1 MQTVINGLLTYYEAH
16 GDMSKPCLLVLHGW
30 QRSSRDWKHV
40 AETLSSSYYVIL
52 LDLPGFGGTA
62 HPQATFGTYDYA
74 DFVEAFTKKLEIN
87 TFSLMGHS
95 FGGRVGIVIG
105 SKTTLLKKL
114 ILVDSAGTEKMHPLY
129 KLLLS
134 LIKPL
139 FKVLPKPIVN
149 RLKMLI
155 SSTDY
160 LKAGEM
166 KEIFKKVIAEDLS
179 HLLDDINVPTLVIWG
194 NEDKI
199 LPVSTTKLFR
209 KRIKDCRVR
218 IVWGAG
224 HHPHV
229 EKEEVFVEIVT
240 EFLNA

>member
-16 GDMSKPCLLVLHGW
+16 GDMSKPCLLILHGW

-52 LDLPGFGGTA
+52 LDLPGFDGTA

-74 DFVEAFTKKLEIN
+74 DFVTAFTKKLDIK
-87 TFSLMGHS
+87 TFSLIGHS
-95 FGGRVGIVIG
+95 FGGRVGIILG
-105 SKTTLLKKL
+105 SKTTLLERL
-114 ILVDSAGTEKMHPLY
+114 ILVDSAGTEKLHPLY
-129 KLLLS
+129 KLLL
-134 LIKPL
+134 LALKPL
-139 FKVLPKPIVN
+139 FRILPKPIVK

-155 SSTDY
+155 SSNDY
-160 LKAGEM
+160 LKAGDM
-166 KEIFKKVIAEDLS
+166 RDIFKKVIAEDLS
-179 HLLDDINVPTLVIWG
+179 HLLGNVHVPTLVIWG

-199 LPVSTTKLFR
+199 LPVSTTKLF
-209 KRIKDCRVR
+209 KKKITDCRVR

-224 HHPHV
+224 HHPHI
-229 EKEEVFVEIVT
+229 EKEEMFIQIVT